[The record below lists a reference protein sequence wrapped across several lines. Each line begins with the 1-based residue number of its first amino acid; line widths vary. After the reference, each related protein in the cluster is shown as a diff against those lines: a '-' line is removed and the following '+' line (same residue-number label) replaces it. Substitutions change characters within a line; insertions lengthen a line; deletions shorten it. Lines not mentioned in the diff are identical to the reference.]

1 MESPKTRK
9 SGLKLPAGMS
19 GSSLRLDTLGAT
31 SFGSISNMSSSP
43 SSLRSI
49 SNLTSPSKANSSCSD
64 RFIPCRSSSR
74 LHTFGLIEKSSP
86 VKEGGNE
93 AYSRLLKS
101 ELFGSDFVSPCVSS
115 PAGAPPSPLSPSKN
129 MLRFKTDHSAPSS
142 PYSPSILAHHTSFSN
157 DSSTPPPKPP
167 RKVLDA
173 PSLQDDFY
181 LNLVDWSSQN
191 VLAVGL
197 GTCVYLWSAS
207 NSKVTKLCDLGPY
220 DGVCSVQWT
229 REGSFISVGTNLGQ
243 VQIWDGTQC
252 KKVRTMGG
260 HQTRTGVLAW
270 NSRILAS
277 GSRDRHILQHD
288 MRVSSDF
295 VSKLIGHKSEVCG
308 LKWSCD
314 DRELASGGNDN
325 QLLVWNQHSQ
335 QPALRLTEHTAA
347 VKAIAWSPHQSSLLV
362 SGGGTADRCIRFWN
376 TTNGHQLNCVDTGSQ
391 VCNLA
396 WSKNVNELVSTH
408 GYSQNQIMVWKYPS
422 LSKVLYF
429 DNNSRYYQEVA
440 TLTGHSMRVL
450 YLAMSPDGQT
460 IVTGAGD
467 ETLRFWN
474 VFPSMKAPVSMP
486 RLKIQAFGH
495 WDAPKFDDPFDAAIM
510 EQGRKL

>member
-1 MESPKTRK
+1 MDTSQRRK
-9 SGLKLPAGMS
+9 SGINLPASMS
-19 GSSLRLDTLGAT
+19 ETSLRLDNFSSSPKRGPS
-31 SFGSISNMSSSP
+31 SFNLSSPLKSMSPRTISNLSSSSSP
-43 SSLRSI
+43 SKSV
-49 SNLTSPSKANSSCSD
+49 AACSD

-74 LHTFGLIEKSSP
+74 LHTFGLIEKASP
-86 VKEGGNE
+86 VKEGGGGGNE
-93 AYSRLLKS
+93 AYTRLLRS
-101 ELFGSDFVSPCVSS
+101 ELFGTDFGFSDFSAGNVKGGSPMSTS
-115 PAGAPPSPLSPSKN
+115 RN
-129 MLRFKTDHSAPSS
+129 MLRFKTEHSPGPNS
-142 PYSPSILAHHTSFSN
+142 PYSPSILGH
-157 DSSTPPPKPP
+157 DSGISGEVSTPPKPP
-167 RKVLDA
+167 RKVPKTPHKVLDA
-173 PSLQDDFY
+173 PALQDDFY

-207 NSKVTKLCDLGPY
+207 NSKVTRLCDLGPN

-229 REGSFISVGTNLGQ
+229 REGSYISIGTSLGQ
-243 VQIWDGTQC
+243 VQVWDGTQC
-252 KKVRTMGG
+252 KRVRTMGG

-270 NSRILAS
+270 SSRILSS
-277 GSRDRHILQHD
+277 GSRDRNILQHD
-288 MRVSSDF
+288 LRVPSDYI
-295 VSKLIGHKSEVCG
+295 SKLVGHKSEVCG
-308 LKWSCD
+308 LKWSHD

-335 QPALRLTEHTAA
+335 QPILKLTEHTAA
-347 VKAIAWSPHQSSLLV
+347 VKAIAWSPHQSGLLA

-376 TTNGHQLNCVDTGSQ
+376 TTSGNQINSVDTGSQ

-422 LSKVLYF
+422 LAK
-429 DNNSRYYQEVA
+429 VA
-440 TLTGHSMRVL
+440 TLTGHSLRVL

-474 VFPSMKAPVSMP
+474 VFPSVKTPASVKDTGLWS
-486 RLKIQAFGH
+486 L
-495 WDAPKFDDPFDAAIM
+495 
-510 EQGRKL
+510 GRTQIR

>member
-1 MESPKTRK
+1 MESPQTKK
-9 SGLKLPAGMS
+9 SGLNLPAGMS
-19 GSSLRLDTLGAT
+19 GTSLRLDTFA
-31 SFGSISNMSSSP
+31 SSPSSSRSIASLTSP

-49 SNLTSPSKANSSCSD
+49 SNLTSPSKSSTCSD

-74 LHTFGLIEKSSP
+74 LHTFGLVDRPSP
-86 VKEGGNE
+86 VKEGSNE
-93 AYSRLLKS
+93 AYSRLLKR
-101 ELFGSDFVSPCVSS
+101 ELFGSDFASPSSLSS
-115 PAGAPPSPLSPSKN
+115 PSAGAPPSPISPSKN
-129 MLRFKTDHSAPSS
+129 MLRFKTDHSTTPSS
-142 PYSPSILAHHTSFSN
+142 PYSPSILGQQSTFAS

-167 RKVLDA
+167 RKVPKTPHKVLDA

-229 REGSFISVGTNLGQ
+229 REGSFISIGTNLGQ
-243 VQIWDGTQC
+243 VQVWDGTQC

-277 GSRDRHILQHD
+277 GSRDRNILQHD
-288 MRVSSDF
+288 MRVSGDF
-295 VSKLIGHKSEVCG
+295 ISKLVGHKSEVCG

-347 VKAIAWSPHQSSLLV
+347 VKAIAWSPHQSGLLV

-376 TTNGHQLNCVDTGSQ
+376 TTNGHQLNSVDTGSQ
-391 VCNLA
+391 VCNLV

-422 LSKVLYF
+422 LAK
-429 DNNSRYYQEVA
+429 VA

-474 VFPSMKAPVSMP
+474 IFPSMKAP
-486 RLKIQAFGH
+486 
-495 WDAPKFDDPFDAAIM
+495 APVKDTGLWSL
-510 EQGRKL
+510 GRTQIR